1 MTFTGP
7 AANAAW
13 IEAEGF
19 QYEVWQDEARD
30 LAVYYG
36 AAKNRR
42 AAYPDRVTR
51 VLDAQG
57 TLVLEYNDV
66 NVGTSP
72 ADVLEDVTLLF
83 GPTTAP

>member
-1 MTFTGP
+1 VTFTGP

-13 IEAEGF
+13 IEQEGF

-36 AAKNRR
+36 AAANRR
-42 AAYPDRVTR
+42 AAFPDRVTR
-51 VLDAQG
+51 VLDAEG
-57 TLVLEYNDV
+57 NLVLEYNDV

-83 GPTTAP
+83 GGAPLP